1 MDNTKP
7 DIVIEETISS
17 IVWVIVISF
26 LISLATLLFVLY
38 DWINEKHNESKMN
51 HYYYGGNGL
60 ELHEAILW
68 ENMY

>member
-26 LISLATLLFVLY
+26 LISLATLLFIFY
-38 DWINEKHNESKMN
+38 DWANRKHNEHKMN
-51 HYYYGGNGL
+51 YYYGGNGL
-60 ELHEAILW
+60 ELSEAILW